1 MARKKKS
8 PVALVIDDLALVTL
22 TKADLVE
29 TLFEQ
34 IGLNKRE
41 SADVVDA
48 FFATISET
56 LVAGGDVKLPGF
68 GNFEVKHKNARPGR
82 NPRTGEE
89 VMIPARRVVTFRAS
103 QILKDKIQDTSS
115 ESA

>member
-1 MARKKKS
+1 MARKKKN
-8 PVALVIDDLALVTL
+8 PVALVIDDLAPVTL

-48 FFATISET
+48 FFTIISDA
-56 LVAGGDVKLPGF
+56 LVSGGDVKLPGF
-68 GNFEVKHKNARPGR
+68 GNFEVKHKTARPGR
-82 NPRTGEE
+82 NPRTGDE
-89 VMIPARRVVTFRAS
+89 VMIPARRVVTFHAS
-103 QILKDKIQDTSS
+103 SKLKLLVQSGPKKV
-115 ESA
+115 A

>member
-1 MARKKKS
+1 MVKRRQN
-8 PVALVIDDLALVTL
+8 PVALVIDELVPVTL

-29 TLFEQ
+29 ALFEQ

-41 SADVVDA
+41 SADMVDA
-48 FFATISET
+48 FFSVISDA
-56 LVAGGDVKLPGF
+56 LVSGDDVKLPGF
-68 GNFEVKHKNARPGR
+68 GSFEVKHKTARPGR

-103 QILKDKIQDTSS
+103 RILKDKIQDSPS
-115 ESA
+115 EPA

>member
-1 MARKKKS
+1 MAKPKQS
-8 PVALVIDDLALVTL
+8 TATPIISDLAPVTL
-22 TKADLVE
+22 TKADLIE

-48 FFATISET
+48 FFDLISRT
-56 LVAGGDVKLPGF
+56 LVDGEDVKLPGF
-68 GNFEVKHKNARPGR
+68 GNFEVKHKATRPGR

-103 QILKDKIQDTSS
+103 QLLRDKIQAEASGPV
-115 ESA
+115 

>member
-1 MARKKKS
+1 MARRKKN
-8 PVALVIDDLALVTL
+8 PIALVIDELAPVTR

-48 FFATISET
+48 FFAAISEA

-68 GNFEVKHKNARPGR
+68 GNFEVKHKTARPGR

-103 QILKDKIQDTSS
+103 QILKDKVQDTPP

>member
-1 MARKKKS
+1 MARKKKR
-8 PVALVIDDLALVTL
+8 PVALVIGDMSPVTL
-22 TKADLVE
+22 TKADLIE

-48 FFATISET
+48 FFGTISRA
-56 LVAGGDVKLPGF
+56 LASGDDVKLPGF
-68 GNFEVKHKNARPGR
+68 GNFEVKHKTARPGR

-103 QILKDKIQDTSS
+103 QILKDKIQAPSPPP
-115 ESA
+115 A